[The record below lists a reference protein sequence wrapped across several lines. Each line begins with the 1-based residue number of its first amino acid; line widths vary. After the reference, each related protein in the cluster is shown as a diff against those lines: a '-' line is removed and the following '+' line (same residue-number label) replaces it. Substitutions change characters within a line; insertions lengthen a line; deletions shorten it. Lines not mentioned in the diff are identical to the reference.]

1 MASCLHDDTHKS
13 LPTVAQICSET
24 AGGKPRVERPANL
37 LEKPYEFLVQ
47 IQRHAQ
53 CCPDS
58 VLVEFIWS

>member
-37 LEKPYEFLVQ
+37 LEKPMNFWYKFRGMLNVAQ
-47 IQRHAQ
+47 IL
-53 CCPDS
+53 C
-58 VLVEFIWS
+58 